1 MGIDDDAKLVQDCL
15 QGDPNAFEVLV
26 GEYEKPVYN
35 AAVRMLGDSDDA
47 ADVTQTAFMK
57 AFEKLDNY
65 NPQYRF
71 YSWIYRIVI
80 NESIDVLNRRKRST
94 ELDER
99 RLSGGGTPEIALRET
114 QLSAA
119 MQEALMTVSVEYRTV
134 IVLKHFMELS
144 YREIS
149 QTLEIPEKTVKSR
162 LFTARQLLKDRLADK
177 GLI

>member
-15 QGDPNAFEVLV
+15 QGDPHAFEVLV

-35 AAVRMLGDSDDA
+35 AALRMLGDSDDA

-57 AFEKLDNY
+57 AFEKLGNY

-80 NESIDVLNRRKRST
+80 NESIDVLNRRKRSI

-99 RLSGGGTPEIALRET
+99 RLSSRGTPEIAMRET

-134 IVLKHFMELS
+134 VVLKHFMELS

-149 QTLEIPEKTVKSR
+149 RTLEIPEKTVKSR

>member
-1 MGIDDDAKLVQDCL
+1 MHIDADVKLVQDCQRGDL
-15 QGDPNAFEVLV
+15 QAFEVLV
-26 GEYEKPVYN
+26 TKYEKPVYN
-35 AAVRMLGDSDDA
+35 AALRMLGDSDDA
-47 ADVTQTAFMK
+47 ADVTQTAFLK
-57 AFEKLDNY
+57 AFEKLDSY
-65 NPQYRF
+65 NPDYRF

-80 NESIDVLNRRKRST
+80 NESIDVLNRRKRIT
-94 ELDER
+94 ELDEA
-99 RLSGGGTPEIALRET
+99 RLSGGYSPEGAIRES

-134 IVLKHFMELS
+134 VVLKHFMELS

-162 LFTARQLLKDRLADK
+162 LFTARQLLKEQLADK